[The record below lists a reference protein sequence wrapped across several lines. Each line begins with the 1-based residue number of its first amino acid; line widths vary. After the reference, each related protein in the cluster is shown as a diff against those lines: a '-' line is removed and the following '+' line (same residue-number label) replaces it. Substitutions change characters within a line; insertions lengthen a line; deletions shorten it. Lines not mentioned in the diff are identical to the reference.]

1 MVKQRS
7 QLNNQL
13 KDVSCE
19 TSFIFSIIHVMNKN
33 IKLVSEIA
41 IFSAIIIVLQVLAT
55 FINFG
60 SFPITLTLI
69 PIIVGGAVYG
79 PAVGLILGTV
89 FGIIVDIMVLTGAD
103 PSGAIMLSQHPVI
116 TLATCLIKGGLAGL
130 ISALSYKYLNKLNDK
145 PRLIISSALCPIINT
160 LVFFISLI
168 LFFDSNIK
176 ALIGAFL
183 SINFIIEL
191 LINILIAPYLTNLIK
206 HYRK

>member
-1 MVKQRS
+1 MFHVKH
-7 QLNNQL
+7 LL
-13 KDVSCE
+13 ILC
-19 TSFIFSIIHVMNKN
+19 IIHVMNKN

-79 PAVGLILGTV
+79 PTVGLLLGIV

-145 PRLIISSALCPIINT
+145 HRLIISSALCPIINT